1 MKKLIVYMIGMLL
14 LVFSAYAVSPDVAWT
29 TCRNVTIDS
38 LASSINLGNQ
48 SIVGVNITGLNIVS
62 NAKNELRMDNEPCN
76 QDTDSNFS
84 INTFTVLVS
93 DNSTFATIGFMTD
106 ETHTGGT
113 NLIYSI
119 YYNTSAPVDPLENTQ
134 VTVWDSFTDPD
145 GFISGHVPD
154 YSACG
159 GSWTGTNGMSIN
171 NNRGRLDIQDQFDS
185 LDISGCLDNSTF
197 SAFIADGL
205 AEVSLKDFKWAF
217 SNTGTSLQDTILSQ
231 SGAGNLIFFNNGVSN
246 SVGDFP
252 ETGATFSYTTK
263 LFPNV
268 NQVFVDVRNQTQINF
283 SDHQGLSSF
292 SYTTS
297 FFITA
302 RTGSVVANGIMDNM
316 VIWNGSQAERVM
328 GYFPQSNLIIGE
340 QQLLAAEPSTP
351 VLISPL
357 NNTVSSLNQTLTWVN
372 TTGATNYF
380 VFHEFENSN
389 PTIVVCET
397 TDLTCQANATSDEGT
412 YFWNVIAANQV
423 GNSSNSET
431 FQWTYDVTNVLVNF
445 IFPVAANT
453 TRTNVNIVMNITVN
467 NVNLDTVIVNVTD
480 PVGAEIFS
488 SINTS
493 IAEST
498 VNIIELLSLSTS
510 GTHTIRVFGNDS
522 AGASTD
528 QSITFSF
535 DNVNPVFTG
544 IGNDGSNDTLTGGSV
559 TFNANITDNIGL
571 SLLTFSFNDTG
582 VFVNDSPVVISGVS
596 DTFGVLK
603 TITAGA
609 GETVCGTFFVE
620 DLHTNEDQSGFTCF
634 VVATPTPPILDAT
647 TRSILSLSLP
657 VLAILIFLTI
667 ANQGLKT
674 LRKK

>member
-1 MKKLIVYMIGMLL
+1 MKKSILYIIGMIL
-14 LVFSAYAVSPDVAWT
+14 LVFSAYAASPDIAWT

-106 ETHTGGT
+106 ESHTGGT

-119 YYNTSAPVDPLENTQ
+119 YYNTSAPTDPLEKTQ

-154 YSACG
+154 YSACST
-159 GSWTGTNGMSIN
+159 SWTGTNGMSIN
-171 NNRGRLDIQDQFDS
+171 NNRGRLDTQDLFDS
-185 LDISGCLDNSTF
+185 LDVSGCLDNTTF

-205 AEVSLKDFKWAF
+205 AEVSLKDWKWAF
-217 SNTGTSLQDTILSQ
+217 ADTGTSIKDTILSQ
-231 SGAGNLIFFNNGVSN
+231 SGGTNLVFFNNGTSN
-246 SVGDFP
+246 PVGDFP

-263 LFPNV
+263 LLPDV

-283 SDHQGLSSF
+283 SDHQGVSSF
-292 SYTTS
+292 DYTSS

-302 RTGSVVANGIMDNM
+302 RSGSTVANGIMDNM
-316 VIWNGSQAERVM
+316 VIWNGSDAERVM
-328 GYFPQSNLIIGE
+328 GYFPQSNIIVGE
-340 QQLLAAEPSTP
+340 QQLLPVQPP

-357 NNTVSSLNQTLTWVN
+357 NTTISSMNQTLTWAN

-380 VFHEFENSN
+380 VSHDFNNSDPVN
-389 PTIVVCET
+389 VICET

-412 YFWNVIAANQV
+412 YFWNVIAANAI
-423 GNSSNSET
+423 GNSSDSET
-431 FQWTYDVTNVLVNF
+431 FQWTYDITNVIINF

-453 TRTNVNIVMNITVN
+453 TLTNVNIVMNVTVN

-480 PVGAEIFS
+480 PVGTEIFT

-493 IAEST
+493 IAEAT
-498 VNIIELLSLSTS
+498 VNIIESLSLSTS
-510 GTHTIRVFGNDS
+510 GNHTIRVFGNDS
-522 AGASTD
+522 AGASSD

-544 IGNDGSNDTLTGGSV
+544 IGNDGSNDTFPGGSV

-609 GETVCGTFFVE
+609 GETVCGTYFAE
-620 DLHTNEDQSGFTCF
+620 DLHTNEIQSGFTCF

-647 TRSILSLSLP
+647 TRGILGLALP
-657 VLAILIFLTI
+657 VLAVLIFLTI
-667 ANQGLKT
+667 ANQALKT
-674 LRKK
+674 MGKK